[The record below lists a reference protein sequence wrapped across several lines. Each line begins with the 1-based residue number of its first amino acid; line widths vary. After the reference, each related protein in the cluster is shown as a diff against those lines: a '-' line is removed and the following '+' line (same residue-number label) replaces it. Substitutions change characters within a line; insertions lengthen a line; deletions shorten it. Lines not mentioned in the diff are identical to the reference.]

1 MNGRVKCLLLLL
13 LLASPVWARERASPL
28 LAQLEAE
35 FKGKEFSTKVALGNS
50 IKVSYADGMTEK
62 RLIDTEISPDG
73 SVQYLV
79 RRGIRLIGPGSGNFY
94 VSLQKIDST
103 VAVGSRVRVLKV
115 EMRDDRIE
123 LLLSGTND
131 AYAKLKVI
139 LGKGFEGSYNL
150 EAVLGIVSRALRL
163 ERFERLQTL
172 KAEYPQLKE
181 KLATAEGRYKAAQ
194 GDARSRLQTAQQF
207 QSALQELV
215 KNRTDYDS
223 LTQTA
228 SDPERDQYAR
238 QAADLEE
245 TIQALDQEAKKRRAE
260 EIKKSLSV
268 EAEEA
273 GQIKAQLQRKP
284 SSLSEWEQQNA
295 ALARWEELLHHRQTL
310 HSELAETGEVAPAS
324 ETAALQQGFEEIQTL
339 RAGLEGQ
346 RQALRLAELDNQY
359 REMDRQRRQ
368 LMDAYT
374 RAFGTPRQ
382 RPAGEKLYIHLHQM
396 NENRTEAQHLG
407 SEQAAGQAAGLQKE
421 MDRVQRQIGPVRVP
435 PKKDISRTI
444 EAPPPSPAA
453 SAAQPPEAP
462 HSAAP
467 NRIRVAGNVMAGNL
481 IFQPTPEYPPLAKMA
496 RIQGVVRME
505 IVIDKDGGVQEVK
518 LISGHPL
525 LVKAAIE
532 AVSRWRYQPT
542 LLEGQ
547 PVEVLTE
554 VEQKFTLAE

>member
-13 LLASPVWARERASPL
+13 LLASPVWAKKPPTPL
-28 LAQLEAE
+28 LSQLESE
-35 FKGKEFSTKVALGNS
+35 FAGKEFTTKVPFGNS
-50 IKVSYADGMTEK
+50 VHVSYTDGATEK
-62 RLIDTEISPDG
+62 RLVDTEISPDG

-79 RRGIRLIGPGSGNFY
+79 RRGIRLTGPGSGNFY
-94 VSLQKIDST
+94 VELRKIDST
-103 VAVGSRVRVLKV
+103 LAMGSRVRVLKV

-181 KLATAEGRYKAAQ
+181 KLATAESRYKTAQ
-194 GDARSRLQTAQQF
+194 GDARSRLQAAQQF

-238 QAADLEE
+238 QAADLEKS
-245 TIQALDQEAKKRRAE
+245 IQALDQEANKQRAE
-260 EIKKSLSV
+260 EIRKTLSA

-273 GQIKAQLQRKP
+273 AQIRAQLRQKKP
-284 SSLSEWEQQNA
+284 GSLAEWEQQMA
-295 ALARWEELLHHRQTL
+295 SLQRWEELLHHRQTL
-310 HSELAETGEVAPAS
+310 HGELAETGEGAPAS
-324 ETAALQQGFEEIQTL
+324 ETTALQQGFQEIQTL
-339 RAGLEGQ
+339 RAALEGQ

-382 RPAGEKLYIHLHQM
+382 RPEGEKLYIHLHQM

-421 MDRVQRQIGPVRVP
+421 MDRLQRQIGPVQVP
-435 PKKDISRTI
+435 RSSSVMQTS
-444 EAPPPSPAA
+444 PPSATA
-453 SAAQPPEAP
+453 S
-462 HSAAP
+462 S
-467 NRIRVAGNVMAGNL
+467 RIRVGGNVMAGKL
-481 IFQPTPEYPPLAKMA
+481 VFQPPPEYPPLARMA
-496 RIQGVVRME
+496 RIQGTVRME
-505 IVIDKDGGVQEVK
+505 AVIGKDGEVQDVK
-518 LISGHPL
+518 VISGHPL
-525 LVKAAIE
+525 LVKAAVE

-542 LLEGQ
+542 LLQGQ

-554 VEQKFTLAE
+554 VEQRFSLAD